1 MRSGR
6 LALSGN
12 HVDGHGNMNI
22 LIFEWGSY
30 NHNDILETFKKKGY
44 GFKVV
49 KHRFEDVN
57 HDDEFVNRFDKLLE
71 DGAYDFVYSTNFFPL
86 ISECCN
92 RKGVK
97 YISWSYDAPLD
108 VPDIERTLGLPCN
121 YAFMYD
127 REQVQGYRNKGFDN
141 VFHLPLAVN
150 TKRLDGIH
158 LSAAERKKYGAQISF
173 VGNLYDSQMLNI
185 RSILDEFHQGY
196 LDAVMK
202 AQSKIYGYYLVDDV
216 LTDELMSDINRT
228 VYDKTVEYRKQ
239 SNNKRS
245 NDETDV
251 NLINSAVES
260 DTSGAKRNDAKENE
274 SDNVLHISREAL
286 SYAMAAQITRE
297 ERLLALK
304 LLSGHY
310 DVKLYSKEK
319 NELLDK
325 VTYMGTADYDKEM
338 PMVFKSS
345 DINLNMTLRCIRSG
359 IPLRALDIMGA
370 GGFLLSNY
378 QPELAECFVDGEEAV
393 MYESI
398 EDMYAKASFYLAN
411 PEIRMEIARRGH
423 EKVSREYR
431 YEDRIDEMFNNAL

>member
-1 MRSGR
+1 MNERSG
-6 LALSGN
+6 
-12 HVDGHGNMNI
+12 MNI

-44 GFKVV
+44 GFMVV

-86 ISECCN
+86 VSECCN

-141 VFHLPLAVN
+141 VYHLPLAVN

-158 LSAAERKKYGAQISF
+158 LSASERKKYGAQISF

-202 AQSKIYGYYLVDDV
+202 AQSKIYGYYLIDDV

-245 NDETDV
+245 NDDTDV
-251 NLINSAVES
+251 NLINTAVES
-260 DTSGAKRNDAKENE
+260 DASGTKRNDAKENE

-310 DVKLYSKEK
+310 DVKLYSREK
-319 NELLDK
+319 NDLLDK

-378 QPELAECFVDGEEAV
+378 QPELAECFADGEEAV

-431 YEDRIDEMFNNAL
+431 YEDRIDEMFNKAL

>member
-1 MRSGR
+1 M
-6 LALSGN
+6 
-12 HVDGHGNMNI
+12 GHGNMNI

-86 ISECCN
+86 VSECCN

-127 REQVQGYRNKGFDN
+127 REQVHGYRNKGFDN

-251 NLINSAVES
+251 NLINTAVES
-260 DTSGAKRNDAKENE
+260 DASGTKRNDAKENE

-310 DVKLYSKEK
+310 DVKLYSREK
-319 NELLDK
+319 NDLLDK
-325 VTYMGTADYDKEM
+325 VKYMGTADYDKEM

-431 YEDRIDEMFNNAL
+431 YEDRIDEMFNKAL